1 MGDAT
6 ETSSS
11 RCCFWQSVYIFGTY
25 KGVSARPI
33 DDRPEPM
40 PSPLNY
46 PAYFWRLPYNCL
58 NNRQDNNK
66 CWLMRLLTTTFGL
79 KTRQNNASRVSRR
92 SFKGANS
99 LWMRKWFPAP
109 VQNIFNICLP
119 VLTVYRHYQIFHH
132 VSGIQ

>member
-1 MGDAT
+1 MPSELVEG
-6 ETSSS
+6 
-11 RCCFWQSVYIFGTY
+11 VVFGRLFTFLPPTRA
-25 KGVSARPI
+25 SQFSEQMAI